1 MEFFKKKENSKK
13 ILVVEDNPTTRR
25 VLNERLT
32 SNQFQVIEAENGL
45 KGIALAK
52 QERPDLILLDI
63 VMPGPDGVKTADGL
77 KTFDLFRQDVLLKGT
92 PIIFLTG
99 LAAGTGLVNSTNP
112 RREYWTMGKPY
123 RPEELLEGIRQ
134 ALLYPWKE
142 GD

>member
-1 MEFFKKKENSKK
+1 MEFFKKKEKKK

-77 KTFDLFRQDVLLKGT
+77 KTFDLFRQDALLKGT

-99 LAAGTGLVNSTNP
+99 LAAGTGLVNSMNP
-112 RREYWTMGKPY
+112 RREYWTLGKPY

>member
-1 MEFFKKKENSKK
+1 MEFFKKKEKKK

-32 SNQFQVIEAENGL
+32 SNEFQVIEAGDGSQ
-45 KGIALAK
+45 GIALAK
-52 QERPDLILLDI
+52 RERPDLILLDVI
-63 VMPGPDGVKTADGL
+63 LPGLDGVKTADGL
-77 KTFDLFRQDVLLKGT
+77 KIFDLFRQETLLKGT

-99 LAAGTGLVNSTNP
+99 LAAGTGLVNSSNP
-112 RREYWTMGKPY
+112 RREYWTMEKPY

>member
-1 MEFFKKKENSKK
+1 MQFFKKKEKAK

-32 SNQFQVIEAENGL
+32 SNQFQVIEAGDGVQGL
-45 KGIALAK
+45 ALANR
-52 QERPDLILLDI
+52 ERPDLILLDI
-63 VMPGPDGVKTADGL
+63 ILPGLDGVKTADGL
-77 KTFDLFRQDVLLKGT
+77 KVFELFRKETLLTGT

-99 LAAGTGLVNSTNP
+99 LAAGTGLVKSGNP

-123 RPEELLEGIRQ
+123 RPEELLEAIDQ

-142 GD
+142 GE